1 MLDLINEKQT
11 VANVTAFLKEYATI
25 KRLSGIIG
33 TVTANYSFMPS
44 SVPSSSDSSMFRI
57 LERREKAQNQ
67 IKAIHEALELLS
79 EEGKELLRLKFT
91 IEPKMT
97 DESIAYR
104 LGVST
109 GTYYRLLKKY
119 KVQFA
124 EAYEGGKLLA
134 FNEP

>member
-11 VANVTAFLKEYATI
+11 IANVTAFLKEYATI

-33 TVTANYSFMPS
+33 TVTANYSFIPS
-44 SVPSSSDSSMFRI
+44 SVPSSSDGSMFRI

-104 LGVST
+104 LGFSSAS
-109 GTYYRLLKKY
+109 YYRLLKKY
-119 KVQFA
+119 KIQFA
-124 EAYEGGKLLA
+124 EAYKGGELLA
-134 FNEP
+134 FKE

>member
-11 VANVTAFLKEYATI
+11 IASVTAFLKEYATI

-44 SVPSSSDSSMFRI
+44 SVPSSDGSMFRI

-104 LGVST
+104 LGVSSAS
-109 GTYYRLLKKY
+109 YYRLLKKY
-119 KVQFA
+119 KIQFA
-124 EAYEGGKLLA
+124 EAYKGGELLV
-134 FNEP
+134 FKE